1 MATLPPILQLPTEIL
16 TKIISPVVPSL
27 RSWEFELIGLYPTSL
42 AESPFHNVRATCRT
56 FRWIVDELPFWIKDT
71 FDISAIEHLR
81 RDKDWDKFRYSAVLP
96 SDNTAVL
103 LSDAHLRQCLSR
115 KTGWYI
121 ASPPLFETISTAIP
135 RFGQSL
141 RCLYLSSGERAHSWV
156 HVTSVLSNLCPMLA
170 VLIVWSTAHIHLDN
184 LPPTLES
191 LDIHEPFVPDCH
203 CRNNLP
209 NLDKLLYY
217 RLDPENSLL
226 DETVNLQRILPSNS
240 KKTLR
245 QFALGMQTLDP
256 DRPLPFTLSQLDQFE
271 KLTSLTLRG
280 SDAAIFRSLAQS
292 SLRLKT
298 FLTSAAD
305 EIHVYY
311 QAFLDLLKSPVVR
324 DLETLEFD
332 VIREELYVTPEEGR
346 HKFESL
352 IREIARLPAL
362 ESLVL
367 DYPLHIDWFTHFR
380 ESRCLKSISWMYSY
394 VELEQKT
401 DGYEDE
407 DLETAL
413 RRILPRSGDDVE
425 VYCEYVGVDESQ
437 EDQADAYDDYD
448 PFPDEFDPVFE
459 GGGPWQ
465 DEYGDWY

>member
-1 MATLPPILQLPTEIL
+1 
-16 TKIISPVVPSL
+16 
-27 RSWEFELIGLYPTSL
+27 
-42 AESPFHNVRATCRT
+42 
-56 FRWIVDELPFWIKDT
+56 
-71 FDISAIEHLR
+71 
-81 RDKDWDKFRYSAVLP
+81 
-96 SDNTAVL
+96 
-103 LSDAHLRQCLSR
+103 
-115 KTGWYI
+115 
-121 ASPPLFETISTAIP
+121 
-135 RFGQSL
+135 
-141 RCLYLSSGERAHSWV
+141 
-156 HVTSVLSNLCPMLA
+156 
-170 VLIVWSTAHIHLDN
+170 
-184 LPPTLES
+184 
-191 LDIHEPFVPDCH
+191 
-203 CRNNLP
+203 
-209 NLDKLLYY
+209 
-217 RLDPENSLL
+217 
-226 DETVNLQRILPSNS
+226 
-240 KKTLR
+240 
-245 QFALGMQTLDP
+245 MQTLDP
-256 DRPLPFTLSQLDQFE
+256 DGPLPFSLSQLDPFE
-271 KLTSLTLRG
+271 KLTSLTLHG

-298 FLTSAAD
+298 FLTSPTD

-324 DLETLEFD
+324 DLETLEFE
-332 VIREELYVTPEEGR
+332 VIPEELYVTPEEGR

-425 VYCEYVGVDESQ
+425 VYCEYIGIADESQ

-465 DEYGDWY
+465 DEYGDLY